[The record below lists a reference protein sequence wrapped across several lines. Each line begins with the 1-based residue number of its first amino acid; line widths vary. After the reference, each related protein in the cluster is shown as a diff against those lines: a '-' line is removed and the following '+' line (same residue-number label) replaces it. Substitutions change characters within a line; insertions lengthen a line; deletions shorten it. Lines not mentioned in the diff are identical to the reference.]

1 MITKE
6 QISALLQELI
16 DDETRQEWEGYSGL
30 YAMISLGLKLP
41 RNEPL
46 KALNEPLIASARA
59 AKAKGIPLWKWAD
72 DKSNPKP

>member
-16 DDETRQEWEGYSGL
+16 DDETRARWEGYSGL
-30 YAMISLGLKLP
+30 YAMINLGLKLP

-46 KALNEPLIASARA
+46 MTLNEPLIASARA
-59 AKAKGIPLWKWAD
+59 AKAKGVPLWKWAND
-72 DKSNPKP
+72 QSNAKP